1 MLGRLKN
8 AAKSWIAG
16 IFIGLLVLSFAVWG
30 IGDIF
35 LGTTNTNVAEVGGV
49 PISAVDFERRFRSQV
64 QELSFQTDG
73 VFDTLQA
80 RRLGLDQQVLITMI
94 QSTAFDVAARKLG
107 LTASDKAL
115 LQSIQSNEAFAGM
128 TGRFSENAYKE
139 LLLQNGFTPQMYED
153 ALRKDL
159 ARVQLL
165 DTVVAGPVASRRMAE
180 AVFSYRTERRVIDY
194 LVIPPETVGQLSEP
208 TRTELKE
215 YHKTNAVQFTAPE
228 FRSFTYILV
237 ESDDF
242 RDQVEVSKDDIKAQY
257 EFNKARF
264 TVPERRTV
272 EVIYFDSEDAV
283 RQAQEDLAG
292 GLSFDELVASR
303 NLSLDE
309 IRRVDVAQA
318 EMIDEPLAEAAFQLP
333 LGQTSNAIRGVVNW
347 ALIRVTNISS
357 GREQPYEEAQ
367 EIIRDEMVGQL
378 ATNAL
383 FEFSNE
389 IEDGLAGGATIEETA
404 SALGIETLAIRS
416 VSRNGRN
423 ADNAQPLQ
431 LPANDTTLDMV
442 LTEAFRN
449 DIGFEGDLLSTEQ
462 DGYFVLRV
470 DDVTPSALKSF
481 DSVIEA
487 VRTSFLKT
495 KRSKKLGEI
504 AESIGERAKGGSTF
518 EALANEIGRTIL
530 STTPDIG
537 RGDNDETFSLQLIS
551 KAFAANIDDFVNGPT
566 SFGES
571 WIVATPRKSIKQSL
585 AMNAAQVEAL
595 MEQLGQS
602 TLQDLLDQYYTALG
616 DRLGVKTYPNVIDT
630 TLGVV
635 AE

>member
-1 MLGRLKN
+1 
-8 AAKSWIAG
+8 
-16 IFIGLLVLSFAVWG
+16 
-30 IGDIF
+30 
-35 LGTTNTNVAEVGGV
+35 
-49 PISAVDFERRFRSQV
+49 
-64 QELSFQTDG
+64 
-73 VFDTLQA
+73 
-80 RRLGLDQQVLITMI
+80 
-94 QSTAFDVAARKLG
+94 
-107 LTASDKAL
+107 
-115 LQSIQSNEAFAGM
+115 
-128 TGRFSENAYKE
+128 
-139 LLLQNGFTPQMYED
+139 
-153 ALRKDL
+153 
-159 ARVQLL
+159 
-165 DTVVAGPVASRRMAE
+165 
-180 AVFSYRTERRVIDY
+180 
-194 LVIPPETVGQLSEP
+194 
-208 TRTELKE
+208 
-215 YHKTNAVQFTAPE
+215 
-228 FRSFTYILV
+228 
-237 ESDDF
+237 
-242 RDQVEVSKDDIKAQY
+242 
-257 EFNKARF
+257 
-264 TVPERRTV
+264 
-272 EVIYFDSEDAV
+272 
-283 RQAQEDLAG
+283 
-292 GLSFDELVASR
+292 
-303 NLSLDE
+303 
-309 IRRVDVAQA
+309 
-318 EMIDEPLAEAAFQLP
+318 
-333 LGQTSNAIRGVVNW
+333 
-347 ALIRVTNISS
+347 
-357 GREQPYEEAQ
+357 
-367 EIIRDEMVGQL
+367 
-378 ATNAL
+378 
-383 FEFSNE
+383 
-389 IEDGLAGGATIEETA
+389 
-404 SALGIETLAIRS
+404 
-416 VSRNGRN
+416 
-423 ADNAQPLQ
+423 
-431 LPANDTTLDMV
+431 MV